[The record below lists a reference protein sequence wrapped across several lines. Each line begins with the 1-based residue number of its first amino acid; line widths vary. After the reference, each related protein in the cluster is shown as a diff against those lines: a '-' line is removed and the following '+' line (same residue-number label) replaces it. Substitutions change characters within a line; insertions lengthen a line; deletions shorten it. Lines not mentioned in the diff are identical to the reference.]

1 MQYEVARPTLRTMT
15 HVPPPAEELRLID
28 AELWQLDARRVQLLT
43 RRAWLVS
50 HLPSLPPSRVP
61 TAATPALHRPE
72 ATAPRVQNVLLLLG
86 GLLLTIAAI
95 AFTLVSWGHLGIA
108 GRSLVLGAVTVAAL
122 VAPLPLLGRGLR
134 STAEAVAGLA
144 LALMVLDAYALHAVA
159 LTGVDA
165 TAYAAGASAVLAAVW
180 TGYGLLPRTGAL
192 RLPLP
197 AALTAAQLPL
207 LLGAVAADAGRYG
220 ITGALLVTAACDTLV
235 ALRAPAGLVRIA
247 ATVGAYGMGVW
258 GVLGAA
264 WLSWTAGGPGAG
276 AQAAALLLFAAGVA
290 LVAAWRDRA
299 AGHAIGLSLAAGL
312 LAVTALGGI
321 VRPALPATWAVP
333 AHLAFGI
340 SLLAAVRAKRLPEPV
355 RRGLAIASAAVQ
367 GLAVLW
373 VLPLL
378 ALTVLGPAGWAARA
392 WSGAPGGARQ
402 AVSVGATWLPQLQT
416 APLVLASVAAVL
428 ALAVR
433 TATWRPRALTGVLV
447 LGWSALMVLPVVT
460 DMPYPAALVVEAL
473 ATAALLA
480 VATRS
485 GVTESTG
492 LLPPLV
498 LALVTSVSLAFLS
511 LPTRSATVGVL
522 TALTVLFA
530 AVSLKQRLTTVTAPA
545 ALGYG
550 AAWAC
555 AVGAA
560 AGWAP
565 QHTALLVLLVPAV
578 AALFAARA
586 ADARTTVVVEVTG
599 AAAGLLAIA
608 LAVSD
613 PAMLSLVLSLSAV
626 IASGTAVRADRRP
639 AAYAAT
645 ALFALAA
652 WARLAAWGVTAP
664 EAYTVPLSVPA
675 LVMGALRRRRD
686 PQASSWV
693 AYGPGLAATLI
704 PSLAT
709 AWTDSY
715 ATRPWLLGAAAL
727 LVTLVGARHRLR
739 APLLL
744 GGGVLVLDALHE
756 LAPYLIQITGLLPRW
771 APPALAGLVLLAV
784 GATYEQR
791 LRDVRRA
798 RNALGRMN

>member
-1 MQYEVARPTLRTMT
+1 
-15 HVPPPAEELRLID
+15 
-28 AELWQLDARRVQLLT
+28 
-43 RRAWLVS
+43 
-50 HLPSLPPSRVP
+50 
-61 TAATPALHRPE
+61 
-72 ATAPRVQNVLLLLG
+72 
-86 GLLLTIAAI
+86 
-95 AFTLVSWGHLGIA
+95 
-108 GRSLVLGAVTVAAL
+108 
-122 VAPLPLLGRGLR
+122 
-134 STAEAVAGLA
+134 
-144 LALMVLDAYALHAVA
+144 
-159 LTGVDA
+159 
-165 TAYAAGASAVLAAVW
+165 
-180 TGYGLLPRTGAL
+180 
-192 RLPLP
+192 
-197 AALTAAQLPL
+197 
-207 LLGAVAADAGRYG
+207 
-220 ITGALLVTAACDTLV
+220 
-235 ALRAPAGLVRIA
+235 
-247 ATVGAYGMGVW
+247 
-258 GVLGAA
+258 
-264 WLSWTAGGPGAG
+264 
-276 AQAAALLLFAAGVA
+276 
-290 LVAAWRDRA
+290 
-299 AGHAIGLSLAAGL
+299 
-312 LAVTALGGI
+312 
-321 VRPALPATWAVP
+321 
-333 AHLAFGI
+333 
-340 SLLAAVRAKRLPEPV
+340 
-355 RRGLAIASAAVQ
+355 
-367 GLAVLW
+367 
-373 VLPLL
+373 
-378 ALTVLGPAGWAARA
+378 
-392 WSGAPGGARQ
+392 
-402 AVSVGATWLPQLQT
+402 VGATWLPQLQT